1 MVLELPPMDEMLKGL
16 KIGAGILLVAIV
28 AALCWLAYDT
38 RVKAL
43 RGDAAA
49 AFIERVNAPQPAKP
63 DASTAPTQEKK
74 P

>member
-1 MVLELPPMDEMLKGL
+1 MDEILKGL
-16 KIGAGILLVAIV
+16 RIGAGIAAVMVVAW
-28 AALCWLAYDT
+28 LCYLAYDT

-49 AFIERVNAPQPAKP
+49 AFIERVNAPQPKA
-63 DASTAPTQEKK
+63 DTAAPIQAPAPEKK